1 MAEILQYVHKDGFF
15 HRLTPFSKITFI
27 IVISLMCIISI
38 NLFFLAGL
46 VIALL
51 IIAWVSRLHR
61 EVLQQLKLILVMS
74 VLFIIITLITMPNG
88 AVIGYLVPE
97 GVPLLGGSIPITQ
110 GAIEIGLI
118 LTFRFM
124 ILIFAFQ
131 MFLLSTQPR
140 DLVHTLE
147 KMRMPIDY
155 ILMFIIALRFIPTFQ
170 IEGNRIHE
178 AQLARGY
185 NPGTGFIGKIRS
197 VAPIVI
203 PLVSNALL
211 RSTVLGLT
219 IDMRGYRTGKRTHVR
234 ESTLKSRDYGVLL
247 AMGLAILRIY
257 CAFHETGNLS
267 KQEREPDLK
276 PLF

>member
-51 IIAWVSRLHR
+51 IIAGVSHLHR
-61 EVLQQLKLILVMS
+61 EVLQQSKLILVMS

-155 ILMFIIALRFIPTFQ
+155 ILMFIIALRFIPTLQ

-185 NPGTGFIGKIRS
+185 NPGTGFVGKIRS

-234 ESTLKSRDYGVLL
+234 ESTLQRRDYGVLL
-247 AMGLAILRIY
+247 AMGLASCGYIVL
-257 CAFHETGNLS
+257 FM
-267 KQEREPDLK
+267 KQII
-276 PLF
+276 